1 MLDSRGLRRRTI
13 LAQLILGLVLTP
25 VFGIGLLFAAPSLLM
40 ALKLAAAN
48 RHAMFYGPDPAAAQ
62 GLERREV
69 VRI

>member
-1 MLDSRGLRRRTI
+1 
-13 LAQLILGLVLTP
+13 VLTP